1 MQLQKSEDARHRLDQ
16 DLKEANRKLDEAK
29 KEVCVFSYILI
40 IHSISM
46 V

>member
-29 KEVCVFSYILI
+29 KEVSLFPYIFI
-40 IHSISM
+40 IHILSM